1 MEQDIEPLYCSH
13 KCKNVVAQPTI
24 IGGKELLLI
33 GGLLV
38 SKVDGRCIKCG
49 HEFHWSVTDQLLKS
63 IIERVKTSQNNP
75 EN

>member
-1 MEQDIEPLYCSH
+1 MASEDETLYCSY
-13 KCKNVVAQPTI
+13 KCLNVVAKPVV

-38 SKVDGRCIKCG
+38 SKVDGVCVKCG
-49 HEFHWSVTDQLLKS
+49 HEFHWSVTEQLLKS
-63 IIERVKTSQNNP
+63 IIERIKTSQNNS